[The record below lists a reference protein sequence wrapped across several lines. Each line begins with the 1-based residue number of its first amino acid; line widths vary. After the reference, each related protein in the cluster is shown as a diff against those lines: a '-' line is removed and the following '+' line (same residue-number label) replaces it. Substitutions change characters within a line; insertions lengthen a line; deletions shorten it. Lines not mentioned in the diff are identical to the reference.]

1 VRFRRVAAGLLVA
14 IGSLGLGMPSAVAA
28 FLGHGGPV
36 KGLALTADG
45 EVMVS
50 ASFDY
55 SVIVWRLADGAA
67 LDVLHGHEA
76 AVNDVVVLPGDQGFA
91 TGGDDGL
98 VLLWAFGSDRPER
111 LLEGHAGR
119 VVDLDVSADGQFL
132 ASASWDRT
140 VRLWDLATGTA
151 VQTIEGHGGP
161 VNAVRFTP
169 GGERVVTAGADGAV
183 RLWRTADGVQL
194 AEWGSGPSA
203 VHALAVD
210 ARAGVVFAAGS
221 AGEVHRYDLGNGAAL
236 PPFQA
241 ALPAPLFALE
251 VSPDGELLAA
261 TGMDGAISL
270 FLTATGEVEEIL
282 GGERNPLWSLAIA
295 PDGLTVLAGGND
307 RTIRQWSLASGL
319 EIDEPAPLPP
329 PEMVAAGAADDE
341 GALVWRR
348 CVACH
353 TLDPDTANRAGP
365 TLFGVFGRPIG
376 TVEGYPYSAALA
388 ESDIV
393 WTEATVAELFRL
405 GPDVVTPGT
414 KMPIQRITDESELA
428 ALIDFLRREAMP
440 AE

>member
-1 VRFRRVAAGLLVA
+1 MRLGRVAAGLLVA
-14 IGSLGLGMPSAVAA
+14 LGVLTLGVPSAGAA

-36 KGLALTADG
+36 KGLALTSDG
-45 EVMVS
+45 QLMVS

-76 AVNDVVVLPGDQGFA
+76 AVNDVVVLRGDRGFA

-98 VLLWAFGSDRPER
+98 VLLWAFGTDEPER

-140 VRLWDLATGTA
+140 VRLWDLATGAA
-151 VQTIEGHGGP
+151 VQTLEGHGGP

-169 GGERVVTAGADGAV
+169 DGERLVTAGADGAV
-183 RLWRTADGVQL
+183 RLWRAADGMQL
-194 AEWGSGPSA
+194 AEWNGGPSA
-203 VHALAVD
+203 VHALAVE
-210 ARAGVVFAAGS
+210 ATGGIVFAAGS
-221 AGEVHRYDLGNGAAL
+221 AGEVRRYDLAGSAIL
-236 PPFQA
+236 TPFQA

-261 TGMDGAISL
+261 TGMDGTISI
-270 FLTATGEVEEIL
+270 FRTATGEVEEIL
-282 GGERNPLWSLAIA
+282 GGERNPLWCLAIA
-295 PDGLTVLAGGND
+295 PDGRTLLAGGND
-307 RTIRQWSLASGL
+307 RTIRQWSLVSGL

-329 PEMVAAGAADDE
+329 PENVGVAADDE

-353 TLDPDTANRAGP
+353 TLDPDSANRAGP